1 MTPLSPHARSILLC
15 LLASPES
22 VVTTSALAGQLHV
35 SARTV
40 QRALPEVSDWLK
52 QYDIILESK
61 TGSGLHMTAD
71 SAQCQ
76 AALAALSRPNQMEIS
91 REERRKSIL
100 NELLLASQPIKAGW
114 FSKHF
119 GISGGTLSDDLHAI
133 EAWAKPYGLV
143 LQRKAGSGISL
154 HGSEAAYRSA
164 IAAMIDSRTL
174 LQLLRG
180 SEPPDCPPSV
190 IRSAE
195 QTAQLE
201 QIIANAQEHLG
212 ICLTDSGYAAL
223 FVHLSLAITRLQQGQ
238 AISIPSEQLSRLRML
253 PEYAAAEEI
262 TDALQTA
269 FSIRIPADETGFIT
283 MHLIGSSVRTKTG
296 HNLTDINS
304 LELYR
309 LAREM
314 SHIVEQKLQVSFD
327 GSELLLDGLCT
338 HLEPVIHRLRL
349 GIPIENSECAE
360 IKQNYPELY
369 AAAQDACALLKREF
383 HIAEIPDTEIA
394 LLTAHFGAALEE
406 LRTKEKT
413 ITAVVTCPTGVGTS
427 RLLAASLTQAFPQLE
442 LRGTRSAFHLD
453 PEALKNEG
461 IDIIISTVDLDI
473 KYRFIRVSPVLTERD
488 KMVLNTVIPTIL
500 QQKKFATHPIRA
512 PFGRA
517 QVDEI
522 GRAST
527 ELSELLDHIVISPVH
542 LVHARTELIE
552 AAAKLFASDDISSD
566 IIRQVFENRE
576 ALGDTYI
583 KPFRALLLHG
593 RTECVSHCRFGY
605 VRLQPPLYENGKII
619 QGAIVMLIPS
629 EQDTT
634 CQKLMSRISALLLDH
649 HELLQDMR
657 SGNLTGLRDTLT
669 SLLLPY
675 YKKNIKELLGE

>member
-1 MTPLSPHARSILLC
+1 MTPLSSHARSILLC

-22 VVTTSALAGQLHV
+22 TVTTAALAGQLHV

-71 SAQCQ
+71 AAQCQ
-76 AALAALSRPNQMEIS
+76 SALAALSRPNQTEIS

-100 NELLLASQPIKAGW
+100 NELLLASQPIKSGW
-114 FSKHF
+114 FSKHL
-119 GISGGTLSDDLHAI
+119 GISNGTLSDDLHAI
-133 EAWAKPYGLV
+133 EDWAKPYGLI

-154 HGSEAAYRSA
+154 HGSEVAYRSA
-164 IAAMIDSRTL
+164 IAAMIDSSTL

-180 SEPPDCPPSV
+180 TTPPPDCPPSV
-190 IRSAE
+190 VRSAE
-195 QTAQLE
+195 QSAQLE

-212 ICLTDSGYAAL
+212 IRLTDSGYAAL
-223 FVHLSLAITRLQQGQ
+223 FVHLSLAVTRLQQGQ

-262 TDALQTA
+262 TDALQTS
-269 FSIRIPADETGFIT
+269 FGIEIPADETGFVT
-283 MHLIGSSVRTKTG
+283 MHLIGSSVRTKAG

-304 LELYR
+304 LQLYR
-309 LAREM
+309 IAREM

-360 IKQNYPELY
+360 IQGNYPELY
-369 AAAQDACALLKREF
+369 AATQEACILLKREF
-383 HIAEIPDTEIA
+383 HISQIPDTEIA

-406 LRTKEKT
+406 LRTKEQT

-453 PEALKNEG
+453 PQALKNEG
-461 IDIIISTVDLDI
+461 IDVIISTVDLDI

-488 KMVLNTVIPTIL
+488 KMVLHTVIPTIL
-500 QQKKFATHPIRA
+500 QQKKLVVPTHT
-512 PFGRA
+512 PFGRG
-517 QVDEI
+517 QVEDI

-527 ELSELLDHIVISPVH
+527 EVLELLDHLAVSPIQ
-542 LVHARTELIE
+542 LVHSRAELME
-552 AAAKLFASDDISSD
+552 AASKLFASDDISCD

-593 RTECVSHCRFGY
+593 RTECVSHCRLGY

-629 EQDTT
+629 EQNTA

-649 HELLQDMR
+649 NELLQDMR
-657 SGNLTGLRDTLT
+657 AGNISGLRNTLMN
-669 SLLLPY
+669 LLFSY
-675 YKKNIKELLGE
+675 YKKHVKELLGE